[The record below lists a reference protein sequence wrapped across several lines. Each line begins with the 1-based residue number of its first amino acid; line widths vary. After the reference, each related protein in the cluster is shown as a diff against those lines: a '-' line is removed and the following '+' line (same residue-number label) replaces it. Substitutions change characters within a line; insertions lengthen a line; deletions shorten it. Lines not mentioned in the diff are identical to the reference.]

1 MSAESHTALADA
13 APSTVSTS
21 VSTSVS
27 TFAPLAALA
36 TLAAAPEAPTKPAET
51 PVEVPTRQ
59 DPVPGDPDQQDEPD
73 IDEQIKRIIREIPDP
88 TPQPGGE

>member
-21 VSTSVS
+21 VSTP
-27 TFAPLAALA
+27 TPLAP
-36 TLAAAPEAPTKPAET
+36 LAAAPEAPTKPAET

>member
-13 APSTVSTS
+13 APSTVSTPT
-21 VSTSVS
+21 V
-27 TFAPLAALA
+27 
-36 TLAAAPEAPTKPAET
+36 AAAPEAPTKPAEA

-73 IDEQIKRIIREIPDP
+73 IDEQGSVLIVQAPEQIGRALDIG
-88 TPQPGGE
+88 Q

>member
-13 APSTVSTS
+13 APSTG
-21 VSTSVS
+21 S
-27 TFAPLAALA
+27 TFATFA
-36 TLAAAPEAPTKPAET
+36 TLAAAPEAPTKPAEA

>member
-13 APSTVSTS
+13 APSTVTTPT
-21 VSTSVS
+21 V
-27 TFAPLAALA
+27 
-36 TLAAAPEAPTKPAET
+36 AAAPEAPTKPAEA